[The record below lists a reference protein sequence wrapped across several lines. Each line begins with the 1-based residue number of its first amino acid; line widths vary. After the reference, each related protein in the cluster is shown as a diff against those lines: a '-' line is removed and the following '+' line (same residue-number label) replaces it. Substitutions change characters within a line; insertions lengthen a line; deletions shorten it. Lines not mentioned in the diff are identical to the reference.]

1 MKNEV
6 QYLMSQ
12 TQLNRYAV
20 IHQMISG
27 NLSLQEAASALGISR
42 RQVLRLKKGVQQ
54 QGAAVLIHKNTGRKP
69 VHALDESLAAK
80 IVALK
85 QSTLYQQA
93 NFLHFQELLL
103 RQEQISISYSALHAL
118 LVDAGLKSPKKRR
131 RVKAHCRR
139 KRKAQAGLLVQM
151 DATPFEWF
159 GGSEKF
165 SLHGAVDDA
174 TGAIVGLYLTKNEC
188 LHGYFEVTRQFLGNH
203 GIPVSI
209 YADRHAIFLSRNA
222 GKLSL
227 EEQLGG
233 KVVNDTQFGRA
244 MSELGITLIPA
255 RSPQAK
261 GRVERLWETL
271 QSRLPVEFALANITT
286 IDLANVFLSSYISL
300 FNRQFAVE
308 PANPEPAFR
317 VVAHNIDLD
326 AILCV
331 KMSRVLDAGRVFS
344 FYNRHFLLVP
354 QPSLEPPPKAK
365 IQVLISPRL
374 GIRAKYKDTIFQV
387 LPYIK
392 PKKVAT
398 EAKLTRPRKKWSPPD
413 SHYYKYGHTLSKKL
427 SFEDNDRDIL
437 HMLEDIFLKNYA

>member
-12 TQLNRYAV
+12 SQLNRYAV
-20 IHQMISG
+20 IHQVITG
-27 NLSLQEAASALGISR
+27 NLSLQEAASTLGISR

-54 QGAAVLIHKNTGRKP
+54 QGAAALIHKNTGRKP
-69 VHALDESLAAK
+69 AHALDESLAAK

-85 QSTLYQQA
+85 QSALYQQA

-103 RQEQISISYSALHAL
+103 RQEQISVSYSALHSL
-118 LVDAGLKSPKKRR
+118 LVGAGIKSPKKRR
-131 RVKAHCRR
+131 RIKAHRRR
-139 KRKAQAGLLVQM
+139 KRKEQAGLLIQM

-188 LHGYFEVTRQFLGNH
+188 LHGYFEVMRQLLMNH

-222 GKLSL
+222 GKLSV
-227 EEQLGG
+227 EDQLGG
-233 KVVNDTQFGRA
+233 KIVNDTQFGRA
-244 MSELGITLIPA
+244 MSELGISLIPA

-271 QSRLPVEFALANITT
+271 QSRLPVEFALANVTT
-286 IDLANVFLSSYISL
+286 IDQANAFLNSYITL
-300 FNRQFAVE
+300 FNQQFSVE
-308 PANPEPAFR
+308 PANPESAFR
-317 VVAHNIDLD
+317 TASQTLDLD

-331 KMSRVLDAGRVFS
+331 KMTRVLDAGRVFS

-354 QPSLEPPPKAK
+354 QPSLEPPAKAK
-365 IQVLISPRL
+365 VEVLISPCL
-374 GIRAKYKDTIFQV
+374 GIRARYKDVIFQV

-392 PKKVAT
+392 PIKVAV
-398 EAKLTRPRKKWSPPD
+398 EAKSTKPRKKWSPPD
-413 SHYYKYGHTLSKKL
+413 SHYYKYGHTLTKKL
-427 SFEDNDRDIL
+427 SFEDADRDIL

>member
-12 TQLNRYAV
+12 SQLNRYAV
-20 IHQMISG
+20 IHQVITG
-27 NLSLQEAASALGISR
+27 NLSLQEAASTLGISR

-54 QGAAVLIHKNTGRKP
+54 QGAAALIHKNTGRKP
-69 VHALDESLAAK
+69 AHALDESLAAK

-85 QSTLYQQA
+85 QSALYQQA

-103 RQEQISISYSALHAL
+103 RQEQISVSYSALHSL
-118 LVDAGLKSPKKRR
+118 LVSAGIKSPKKRR
-131 RVKAHCRR
+131 RIKAHKRR
-139 KRKAQAGLLVQM
+139 KRKEQAGLLIQM

-188 LHGYFEVTRQFLGNH
+188 LHGYFEVMRQLLMNH

-222 GKLSL
+222 GKLSV
-227 EEQLGG
+227 EDQLGG
-233 KVVNDTQFGRA
+233 KIVNDTQFGRA
-244 MSELGITLIPA
+244 MSELGISLIPA

-271 QSRLPVEFALANITT
+271 QSRLPVEFSLANVTT
-286 IDLANVFLSSYISL
+286 IDQANAFLNSYITL
-300 FNRQFAVE
+300 FNQQFSVE
-308 PANPEPAFR
+308 PANPESAFR
-317 VVAHNIDLD
+317 TAPQTLDLD

-331 KMSRVLDAGRVFS
+331 KMTRVLDAGRVFS

-354 QPSLEPPPKAK
+354 QPSLEPPAKAK
-365 IQVLISPRL
+365 VEVLISPRL
-374 GIRAKYKDTIFQV
+374 GIRVRYKDVIFQV

-392 PKKVAT
+392 PIKVAI
-398 EAKLTRPRKKWSPPD
+398 EAKSTKPRKNWSPPD
-413 SHYYKYGHTLSKKL
+413 SHYYKYGHTLTKKL
-427 SFEDNDRDIL
+427 SFEDADRDIL

>member
-1 MKNEV
+1 
-6 QYLMSQ
+6 
-12 TQLNRYAV
+12 
-20 IHQMISG
+20 
-27 NLSLQEAASALGISR
+27 
-42 RQVLRLKKGVQQ
+42 
-54 QGAAVLIHKNTGRKP
+54 
-69 VHALDESLAAK
+69 
-80 IVALK
+80 
-85 QSTLYQQA
+85 
-93 NFLHFQELLL
+93 
-103 RQEQISISYSALHAL
+103 
-118 LVDAGLKSPKKRR
+118 
-131 RVKAHCRR
+131 
-139 KRKAQAGLLVQM
+139 M

>member
-12 TQLNRYAV
+12 SKLNRHAV
-20 IHQMISG
+20 IQQVIQG
-27 NLSLQEAASALGISR
+27 NLSLQEAATALGISR

-54 QGAAVLIHKNTGRKP
+54 QGAAALIHKNTGRKP
-69 VHALDESLAAK
+69 AHALNESLAAK

-85 QSTLYQQA
+85 KSALYQQA

-118 LVDAGLKSPKKRR
+118 LVGAGVNSPKKRR
-131 RVKAHCRR
+131 RVKAHRRR
-139 KRKAQAGLLVQM
+139 KRKAQAGLLIQM

-188 LHGYFEVTRQFLGNH
+188 LHGYFEVMRQLLLNH
-203 GIPVSI
+203 GIPLSI

-227 EEQLGG
+227 EDQLGG

-271 QSRLPVEFALANITT
+271 QSRLPVEFALANIAT
-286 IDLANVFLSSYISL
+286 IDQANAFLGSYIAL
-300 FNRQFAVE
+300 FNQQFSVE
-308 PANPEPAFR
+308 PVNPEPAFR
-317 VVAHNIDLD
+317 TVAQNLDLD

-331 KMSRVLDAGRVFS
+331 KMNRVLDAGRVFS
-344 FYNRHFLLVP
+344 FYNRHFLLLP
-354 QPSLEPPPKAK
+354 HSSLEVPVKAK
-365 IQVLISPRL
+365 IDVLISPRF
-374 GIRAKYKDTIFQV
+374 GIRAKYKEALFQV

-392 PKKVAT
+392 PEKIAVG
-398 EAKLTRPRKKWSPPD
+398 AKPANPRIKWSPPD
-413 SHYYKYGHTLSKKL
+413 SHYYKYGHTLTMKL

-437 HMLEDIFLKNYA
+437 HMLEDIFLKNYT

>member
-12 TQLNRYAV
+12 SQLNRYAV
-20 IHQMISG
+20 IHQVMKG

-42 RQVLRLKKGVQQ
+42 RQVLRLKKGVQR
-54 QGAAVLIHKNTGRKP
+54 QGAAALIHKNTGRKP
-69 VHALDESLAAK
+69 AHALDESLAAK

-85 QSTLYQQA
+85 RSDLYQQA

-103 RQEQISISYSALHAL
+103 RQEQISISYSALHAV
-118 LVDAGLKSPKKRR
+118 LVGAGLNSPKKRR
-131 RVKAHCRR
+131 RIKAHRRR

-159 GGSEKF
+159 GGAEKF

-188 LHGYFEVTRQFLGNH
+188 LHGYFEVTRQLLANH

-227 EEQLGG
+227 EDQLGG

-244 MSELGITLIPA
+244 MSEFGITLIPA

-286 IDLANVFLSSYISL
+286 IDQANSYLVSYIAL
-300 FNRQFAVE
+300 FNQQFSVE
-308 PANPEPAFR
+308 PVSPESAFR
-317 VVAHNIDLD
+317 PVPSNLD
-326 AILCV
+326 PDTILCV
-331 KMSRVLDAGRVFS
+331 KMARVLDSGRVFS
-344 FYNRHFLLVP
+344 FYNRYFLLVP
-354 QPSLEPPPKAK
+354 HSSPEPPAKAK
-365 IQVLISPRL
+365 VQVLISPRL
-374 GIRAKYKDTIFQV
+374 GIRAKYKDTLFQV

-392 PKKVAT
+392 PDKTAT
-398 EAKLTRPRKKWSPPD
+398 GVNPAKSRKKWTPPD
-413 SHYYKYGHTLSKKL
+413 SHYYKYGHEIVKKL
-427 SFEDNDRDIL
+427 SFEDADRDIL
-437 HMLEDIFLKNYA
+437 HMLEDIFLKIYA

>member
-12 TQLNRYAV
+12 SKLNRHAV
-20 IHQMISG
+20 IQQVIQG
-27 NLSLQEAASALGISR
+27 NLSLQEAATALGISR

-54 QGAAVLIHKNTGRKP
+54 QGAAALIHKNTGRKP
-69 VHALDESLAAK
+69 AHALNESLAAK

-85 QSTLYQQA
+85 KSALYQQA

-118 LVDAGLKSPKKRR
+118 LLGTGVNSPKKRR
-131 RVKAHCRR
+131 RVKAHRRR
-139 KRKAQAGLLVQM
+139 KRKAQAGLLVQI

-174 TGAIVGLYLTKNEC
+174 TGAIVGLYLTRNEC
-188 LHGYFEVTRQFLGNH
+188 LHGYFEVTRQLLANH
-203 GIPVSI
+203 GIPLSI

-227 EEQLGG
+227 EDQLGG

-271 QSRLPVEFALANITT
+271 QSRLPVELALANITT
-286 IDLANVFLSSYISL
+286 VDQANDFLVSYIAL
-300 FNRQFAVE
+300 FNQHFSVE
-308 PANPEPAFR
+308 PVNPESAFR
-317 VVAHNIDLD
+317 PVPQNLD
-326 AILCV
+326 PDTILCV
-331 KMSRVLDAGRVFS
+331 KMTRILDAGRVFS
-344 FYNRHFLLVP
+344 FYNRHFLLVSH
-354 QPSLEPPPKAK
+354 PSLEPPAKAK
-365 IQVLISPRL
+365 VEVLISPRF
-374 GIRAKYKDTIFQV
+374 GIRAKYKETLYHV

-392 PKKVAT
+392 PDKTAT
-398 EAKLTRPRKKWSPPD
+398 GVKPTKSRKKWSPPD
-413 SHYYKYGHTLSKKL
+413 SHYYKYGHTLAKKL